1 VHLNNLSKYVLGIGN
16 KKLDIQFGDE
26 SLDGQLLTATVDQQ
40 IIVIVLYY
48 EIKIYD
54 NFMFLYNFG
63 NWNLQEHE

>member
-1 VHLNNLSKYVLGIGN
+1 VHINNLSKYVLGIGN